1 MVDVDDEFL
10 SCVCFLC
17 VDEPDKSGVVGPVPY
32 ATGFFVGVPLG
43 STPPA
48 RIDYV
53 VTARHC
59 IEEARARG
67 KNTIY
72 IRFNRKTGDFIE
84 VATSVDD
91 WLAHDTADV
100 AAIRVSSDALPGGLT
115 SKDVDAASL
124 SMSAFVG
131 PGPHYEWEGEIP
143 GYGKKVIRFV
153 VGHEIYLTG
162 LFTEHYG
169 KERNLPIARFGHISR
184 MPGMVEIKSA
194 GGRAEITAYL
204 AEFQSWGGQ
213 SGSPVFFWHPM
224 MAQTDV
230 TDNGGNTIRTTYDL
244 IHGTAFLGLVHGH
257 YDIPTKQ
264 MTKDVGELQLKLN
277 SGIAIVTPAEAVKQ
291 LLMREDLVEDREKV
305 RKEFESSGPTPTTD
319 FGGGD
324 EGLTRP

>member
-1 MVDVDDEFL
+1 MVDVSEFL

-17 VDEPDKSGVVGPVPY
+17 VDEPDNSGAVGSVPT

-59 IEEARARG
+59 IEQARAGG
-67 KNTIY
+67 KDTLY
-72 IRFNRKTGDFIE
+72 IRFNRKTGPFIE
-84 VATSVDD
+84 VPTRVDE
-91 WLAHDTADV
+91 WLEHDTADV
-100 AAIRVSSDALPGGLT
+100 AAIHVSLDALPGGLE
-115 SKDVDAASL
+115 SKDVDAVSL

-143 GYGKKVIRFV
+143 DYGKKVIRFV

-169 KERNLPIARFGHISR
+169 EKRNLPIARFGHISR
-184 MPGMVEIKSA
+184 MPGPVEIESA

-230 TDNGGNTIRTTYDL
+230 TDSGGNTISTTYDL
-244 IHGTAFLGLVHGH
+244 IHATAFLGLVHGH
-257 YDIPTKQ
+257 YDIPSKQ
-264 MTKDVGELQLKLN
+264 ETKDIGELQLKLN
-277 SGIAIVTPAEAVKQ
+277 SGIAIVTPADAVRQ

-305 RKEFESSGPTPTTD
+305 RKDFESSGPSPT
-319 FGGGD
+319 
-324 EGLTRP
+324 RRQ

>member
-1 MVDVDDEFL
+1 MVDVSDEFL

-17 VDEPDKSGVVGPVPY
+17 VDEPDKSGAVGPVPT

-43 STPPA
+43 STRSP
-48 RIDYV
+48 RSRYV

-59 IEEARARG
+59 IEQARAGG

-84 VATSVDD
+84 VPTRVDD
-91 WLAHDTADV
+91 WLEHDTADV
-100 AAIRVSSDALPGGLT
+100 AAIHVSSDALPGGLE

-143 GYGKKVIRFV
+143 DYGKKVIRFV

-184 MPGMVEIKSA
+184 MPGTVEIESA
-194 GGRAEITAYL
+194 GGRAQITAYL

-244 IHGTAFLGLVHGH
+244 IHATAFLGLVHGH
-257 YDIPTKQ
+257 YDIPSKQ
-264 MTKDVGELQLKLN
+264 ETKDIGEVQLKLN
-277 SGIAIVTPAEAVKQ
+277 SGIAIVTPAEAVRQ
-291 LLMREDLVEDREKV
+291 LLMREDLVEDREKI
-305 RKEFESSGPTPTTD
+305 RKDFESSGPTPTPD
-319 FGGGD
+319 FGNDDG
-324 EGLTRP
+324 EGVGC

>member
-1 MVDVDDEFL
+1 MRQAAGERNKMVEVDDVFL

-17 VDEPDKSGVVGPVPY
+17 VDEPDGSGAVRPVPT
-32 ATGFFVGVPLG
+32 ATAFLVGVPLG

-48 RIDYV
+48 SVDYV

-59 IEEARARG
+59 IEQARARG

-72 IRFNRKTGDFIE
+72 IRFNSKAGDFKE
-84 VATSVDD
+84 VPTDVDD
-91 WLAHDTADV
+91 WLPHNTADV
-100 AAIRVSSDALPGGLT
+100 AAIQFPTDALPGGLAA
-115 SKDVDAASL
+115 KDVDAASL
-124 SMSAFVG
+124 SMSTFVG

-143 GYGKKVIRFV
+143 DYGKKVIRFV

-184 MPGMVEIKSA
+184 MPGTVEIESA

-230 TDNGGNTIRTTYDL
+230 TDSGGNTIRTTYDL
-244 IHGTAFLGLVHGH
+244 MHATAFLGLIHGH
-257 YDIPTKQ
+257 YDIPSTQETKGI
-264 MTKDVGELQLKLN
+264 GEIQLKLN
-277 SGIAIVTPAEAVKQ
+277 SGIAIVTPAEAVIQ
-291 LLMREDLVEDREKV
+291 LLMREDFVEDREKI
-305 RKEFESSGPTPTTD
+305 RKQASSET
-319 FGGGD
+319 
-324 EGLTRP
+324 